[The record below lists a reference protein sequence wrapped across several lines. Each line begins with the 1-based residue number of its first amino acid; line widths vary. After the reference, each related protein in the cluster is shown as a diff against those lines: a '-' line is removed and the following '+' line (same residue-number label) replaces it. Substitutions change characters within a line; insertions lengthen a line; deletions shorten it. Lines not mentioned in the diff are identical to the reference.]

1 MVELVDT
8 LDSGSS
14 ESNLME
20 VQVLFS
26 ALGSPPFGGLLR
38 FLCARAPSFEIHVD
52 SRNIVID
59 CQAKDLEVSEW
70 ELGLFVH
77 WAFARHVWE

>member
-20 VQVLFS
+20 VQVLFP
-26 ALGSPPFGGLLR
+26 ALRKLVG
-38 FLCARAPSFEIHVD
+38 
-52 SRNIVID
+52 
-59 CQAKDLEVSEW
+59 
-70 ELGLFVH
+70 
-77 WAFARHVWE
+77 